1 MGEWEDREGNI
12 RLQLGAEVGDVDQGD
27 DVDSELPEDRADN
40 VEVENVGLRPRLGQ
54 ALNGPRSRDG
64 EEADAHKHATD
75 CVLAVAEF
83 DALEIQHA
91 QTISRD
97 QAVQRKDLVHL
108 DRGDKSAPALADDVG
123 DGDDISQ
130 LAREG
135 RSYGGVA
142 ELKSRWL
149 VVVELVLHHARSELV
164 GETNNQ
170 KNNNNKQKILV
181 DELLGARARD

>member
-12 RLQLGAEVGDVDQGD
+12 RLQLVAEVGDVDQGD

-40 VEVENVGLRPRLGQ
+40 VEVENVGLRPLLGQ

-135 RSYGGVA
+135 RSYRGVA
-142 ELKSRWL
+142 ELESRWL
-149 VVVELVLHHARSELV
+149 VVVELVLHHARGGRGGGAGGRGGGGGGRGGRG
-164 GETNNQ
+164 GERR
-170 KNNNNKQKILV
+170 
-181 DELLGARARD
+181 G